1 MQLTFVE
8 IGRATRAWAG
18 YNAVTP
24 SGSIVAG
31 AAGLAD
37 RFHLKPVRLLA

>member
-31 AAGLAD
+31 VPPGW
-37 RFHLKPVRLLA
+37 PTGSI